1 MKIAIT
7 TWHTGPNAGT
17 FFQCYGLYSYLQS
30 RGHEVKVID
39 YLHQQEDFLGRGFFY
54 YASQAIPLLRRKLE
68 KRKVCKQEIILQQPF
83 IDQIQERN
91 RRIDEFWKIIS
102 LTSPVISGDDFEKLN
117 SEFDAF
123 VVGSDQVWN
132 ATMLNRRYF
141 LDYVNADKLK
151 VAYGPSIGVGTVLP
165 AQRKVYKQY
174 VANFTRVAV
183 REKLL
188 CDILNEELPNLQA
201 QHLLDPSMLCP
212 REEYLKM
219 AKLPQGVETVGY
231 VLCYFAPNNI
241 HQETVVR
248 KYAEERKLKVVT
260 MAMFGYSW
268 TMKEDMIVCP
278 DQTEF
283 LGLILNAAAVFTSS
297 FHCTIFSIFF
307 HRDLFV
313 FESKQV
319 SKSATTNQRYIEQ
332 LNIYGISHRYIRW
345 NENLNESILKPIDY
359 NIVERIFQKNLK
371 DSYDFLNQIF

>member
-1 MKIAIT
+1 M
-7 TWHTGPNAGT
+7 
-17 FFQCYGLYSYLQS
+17 
-30 RGHEVKVID
+30 KVID

-151 VAYGPSIGVGTVLP
+151 VAYGPSIGVGSVLP